1 MKIVLNQKLEE
12 FEQSTMTVQEL
23 LDIKTFTFKILGVK
37 LNNIVVKENEYST
50 ASVKDGDTVIVINL
64 VSGG

>member
-1 MKIVLNQKLEE
+1 MKIVLNHNLEE

-37 LNNIVVKENEYST
+37 INDVIVKESVYST
-50 ASVKDGDTVIVINL
+50 TSVKDGDVIIILHL